1 MRVQRLHLG
10 PSAAHDGGRGEEQRH
25 LTGHHHDQEDDRP
38 PPGSLHRAA
47 PEPAL
52 RAHSP
57 RDGRLVRRATSCGG
71 LSTAATK
78 IPSVSDD
85 DRLAVDKVVPLDESE
100 IANPLSWV
108 TP

>member
-1 MRVQRLHLG
+1 
-10 PSAAHDGGRGEEQRH
+10 
-25 LTGHHHDQEDDRP
+25 
-38 PPGSLHRAA
+38 
-47 PEPAL
+47 
-52 RAHSP
+52 
-57 RDGRLVRRATSCGG
+57 

-85 DRLAVDKVVPLDESE
+85 DRTAVDKVVPLDESE

>member
-1 MRVQRLHLG
+1 MNTPGWLGITPPLWCIFSDTPRIQVQ
-10 PSAAHDGGRGEEQRH
+10 
-25 LTGHHHDQEDDRP
+25 
-38 PPGSLHRAA
+38 RAA